1 MVRYDHHYSY
11 LPISELIQ
19 KQHSLIKDAAVTA
32 AAITKETNLRKD
44 SLKKIHLQYTDTTP
58 YAKTHTYWSNFFF
71 RKIKVDIKHRLE

>member
-19 KQHSLIKDAAVTA
+19 KQHSLIKDAAVAA

-44 SLKKIHLQYTDTTP
+44 SLKKIHLQHTDTHVR
-58 YAKTHTYWSNFFF
+58 KNSHILEQLFFSEN
-71 RKIKVDIKHRLE
+71 KSWYKA